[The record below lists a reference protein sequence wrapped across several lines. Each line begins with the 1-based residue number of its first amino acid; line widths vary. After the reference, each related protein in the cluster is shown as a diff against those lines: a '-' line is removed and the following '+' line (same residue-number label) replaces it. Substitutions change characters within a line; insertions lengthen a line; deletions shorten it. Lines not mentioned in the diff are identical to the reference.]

1 MAGRCPE
8 DMNDELFSKLSRD
21 LHDIVS
27 NPQLLRTST
36 ERFFNNLVDELTL
49 GIIFDTHR
57 KAKTRAFDFDD
68 EGDGIEIERGE
79 DIETFSQYNIK
90 KTQDCVCPYCD
101 RAVAATRFATH
112 LERCMVEGKNR
123 QKNAA
128 RKAAAKQEQENDYR
142 DNGMSED
149 YDNTDDDADWSPGDK
164 RRKKK
169 KEKNGRKRAKA
180 TPKKNAENDYMDSL
194 NLEAE
199 ADEQDLSNLRDL
211 LQDRSNCSS
220 PADSTCSSRSG
231 SSGGRKRE
239 KSRTKRRRER
249 ASPCSSNSMLD

>member
-1 MAGRCPE
+1 MADGRVS
-8 DMNDELFSKLSRD
+8 DDRTDELFAKLSED
-21 LHDIVS
+21 LRGIVS
-27 NPQLLRTST
+27 NPQLLRSST
-36 ERFFNNLVDELTL
+36 EKFFNNLVDELTL

-68 EGDGIEIERGE
+68 EEDGIEIERGE

-128 RKAAAKQEQENDYR
+128 RKVAAKQEQENDYR
-142 DNGMSED
+142 ENGLSED

-169 KEKNGRKRAKA
+169 KEKNGRKRAKG
-180 TPKKNAENDYMDSL
+180 KNA
-194 NLEAE
+194 
-199 ADEQDLSNLRDL
+199 
-211 LQDRSNCSS
+211 
-220 PADSTCSSRSG
+220 
-231 SSGGRKRE
+231 
-239 KSRTKRRRER
+239 
-249 ASPCSSNSMLD
+249 